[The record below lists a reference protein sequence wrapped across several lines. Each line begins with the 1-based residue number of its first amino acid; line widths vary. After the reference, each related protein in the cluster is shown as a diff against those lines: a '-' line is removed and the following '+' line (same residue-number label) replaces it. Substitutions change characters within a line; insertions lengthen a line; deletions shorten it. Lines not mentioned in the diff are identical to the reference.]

1 METKI
6 DLTKQV
12 IPSGVET
19 KVYLIV
25 RMDVGGRSGK
35 DQNKPINLSLVID
48 RSGSMRG
55 PKLDFVKQAAIELV
69 RRLSER
75 DTFSL
80 VAYDDVV
87 EVPILSTKVKDK
99 GAIRRA
105 VNALTARGMT
115 DLGGGWLKGCELV
128 EADLEMGQVTRV
140 LLLSDGLANR
150 GIANPVRLESL
161 AREKRAAGITTTTM
175 GVGLDFNEDLLSRM
189 AVEGGGTFYFIDSP
203 DQSSNFFSEEL
214 KDLQRVIGKNLS
226 IKIKGSTE
234 VRAIQQITD
243 YPMEQQGG
251 YLCFQ
256 MGEIFAEEE
265 RVAVFELSVEA
276 EKTGKLML
284 GDVEVSYDLVT
295 EDVLDTQT
303 ISSDITIKVVKKS
316 KFKLT
321 PPDPELY
328 KIALLQKAGRAR
340 RKAGQLADGRGFD
353 AAAVLLREMAQEIE
367 EFSQDDEELTRE
379 RDMLFEEANDMEAGQ
394 ERFDAHA
401 RKIHTQKSR
410 HSHRYDR
417 HKDQVQAMHMRH
429 LDSRDALVRPG
440 PAPTRIVWSK
450 QEMVLSGDCVR
461 IGSAMDNDIV
471 LDGDRVA
478 DYQCVLEREDDDWYV
493 VEVAQQAIYRTHL
506 NSGHVHGRHRLSV
519 NDVLR
524 ISGIA
529 MHLRA

>member
-6 DLTKQV
+6 NLTKQV

-19 KVYLIV
+19 KLYLIV
-25 RMDVGGRSGK
+25 RMDVGGSLRE
-35 DQNKPINLSLVID
+35 DQSKPINLSLVID

-55 PKLDFVKQAAIELV
+55 PKLEFVKQAAIELI
-69 RRLSER
+69 RRLNER

-87 EVPILSTKVKDK
+87 DVPIPSTKVKDK

-105 VNALTARGMT
+105 VNSLTARGMT

-128 EADLEMGQVTRV
+128 EAGLEIGQVTRI

-150 GIANPVRLESL
+150 GITSPVRLESL

-189 AVEGGGTFYFIDSP
+189 AAEGGGTFYFIDSP
-203 DQSSNFFSEEL
+203 EQASSFFTEEL
-214 KDLQRVIGKNLS
+214 KDLQRVVGKNLM

-256 MGEIFAEEE
+256 MGEIFTEEE

-276 EKTGKLML
+276 EKMGKLML
-284 GDVEVSYDLVT
+284 GDIEVSYDLVT
-295 EDVLDTQT
+295 EDAMDKQT
-303 ISSDITIKVVKKS
+303 MSSDITIKVVKES
-316 KFKLT
+316 KFKQT
-321 PPDPELY
+321 PPDPQLF
-328 KIALLQKAGRAR
+328 KIALIQKAGRAR
-340 RKAGQLADGRGFD
+340 RKAGKLADGREFD

-367 EFSQDDEELTRE
+367 EVSQDDDELTRE
-379 RDMLFEEANDMEAGQ
+379 RDMLLEEANDMEAGQ
-394 ERFDAHA
+394 ERFDAYA

-410 HSHRYDR
+410 HTHRYDR

-429 LDSRDALVRPG
+429 LDSREALVRSG
-440 PAPTRIVWSK
+440 PVPTRIIWGK
-450 QEMVLSGDCVR
+450 QEMNVCLSERVT
-461 IGSAMDNDIV
+461 IGMWKRSPNKLYI
-471 LDGDRVA
+471 
-478 DYQCVLEREDDDWYV
+478 EH
-493 VEVAQQAIYRTHL
+493 T
-506 NSGHVHGRHRLSV
+506 
-519 NDVLR
+519 
-524 ISGIA
+524 
-529 MHLRA
+529 